1 MKNSD
6 SISSVALFALGLG
19 FVGGGLKSGIGQLNT
34 PGAGFFP
41 MVMGVVMSVMS
52 AALFVQSR
60 LRRAQDRPEVSLWL
74 KPGSWRKIAMSL
86 VSLVFTMAAL
96 DSLGYIATTFLFI
109 LSLFKWVSAKRW
121 PISLLMAFLL
131 SAGSYL
137 LFKTGL
143 GVSLPMGLIKF

>member
-1 MKNSD
+1 VKNSD
-6 SISSVALFALGLG
+6 SISSAALFALGLG
-19 FVGGGLKSGIGQLNT
+19 FVGGGLKCGIGQLNA

-60 LRRAQDRPEVSLWL
+60 LRRAQERPEASFWL

-86 VSLVFTMAAL
+86 AALVFYMAAL
-96 DSLGYIATTFLFI
+96 DFLGYLATTFLFI

-121 PISLLMAFLL
+121 PVSVLMAFIL

-137 LFKTGL
+137 LFKTCL
-143 GVSLPMGLIKF
+143 GVSVPLGLIKF